1 MKTLSPG
8 LRSHL
13 DSGATTLCHC
23 WKLTTRENEN
33 FGFTDHDRDLVIDG
47 VTYEAM
53 AGFTASEIESSLG
66 LAVDNLDASGA
77 LSSDALSEAR
87 LRAGDF
93 DHAEIEIWR
102 VNWQDASQR
111 VLMRK
116 GHLGEVTH
124 GGVGFT
130 AEMRGLSH
138 LLNQPKGRLYKFG
151 CDAVL
156 GDARCGVDL
165 DDVLFQGVATVIES
179 EQDRRLTVSG
189 LGSFS
194 DGWFARGTVEW
205 TSGGNAGRIGEVKFH
220 RVAGAEV
227 VIELWQGASFAVSP
241 GDTFAIRAG
250 CDKQFST
257 CKTKFANGV
266 NFRGFPHMPG
276 DDFVLTYAR
285 RDDPSNDGGSLG
297 A

>member
-102 VNWQDASQR
+102 VNWQDVSQR

-116 GHLGEVTH
+116 GPLGEVTH

-130 AEMRGLSH
+130 ARLIRATIASAEHEQCLKSGRVGRIERDTWRI
-138 LLNQPKGRLYKFG
+138 PGRL
-151 CDAVL
+151 
-156 GDARCGVDL
+156 
-165 DDVLFQGVATVIES
+165 
-179 EQDRRLTVSG
+179 RRT
-189 LGSFS
+189 
-194 DGWFARGTVEW
+194 
-205 TSGGNAGRIGEVKFH
+205 
-220 RVAGAEV
+220 
-227 VIELWQGASFAVSP
+227 Q
-241 GDTFAIRAG
+241 
-250 CDKQFST
+250 
-257 CKTKFANGV
+257 
-266 NFRGFPHMPG
+266 
-276 DDFVLTYAR
+276 
-285 RDDPSNDGGSLG
+285 
-297 A
+297 